1 VQEAKTYR
9 DYAKRPQISVDDMRL
24 AIASKNYES
33 FTRPLPTSTVKDL
46 AAQKN
51 KTPLP
56 KIDTIASVTN
66 ESQPQNR

>member
-1 VQEAKTYR
+1 MQEAKTYR

-33 FTRPLPTSTVKDL
+33 FTRPLPTATVKDL

-51 KTPLP
+51 KNPLP

-66 ESQPQNR
+66 ESQP